1 MITTN
6 VSGTTTILAIL
17 LNTTNAHASMGVS
30 SWQPSFLAV
39 RFLLW
44 LFRDVPKTLGLFF
57 RNVLFQGAK
66 ILKISYITKLFLM
79 FYTTGSRCVHMGLSP
94 VHVIFT
100 RWEPTRCVLFYKKF
114 STCLCDVIKSV
125 SACLTIL

>member
-30 SWQPSFLAV
+30 SWQPSLLAV

-44 LFRDVPKTLGLFF
+44 LFRDVPKTLRLFS
-57 RNVLFQGAK
+57 A
-66 ILKISYITKLFLM
+66 M
-79 FYTTGSRCVHMGLSP
+79 FISRCEDTKNILQHQIYSLNFNFPSCSMMSLSKSWLSLN
-94 VHVIFT
+94 IF
-100 RWEPTRCVLFYKKF
+100 
-114 STCLCDVIKSV
+114 
-125 SACLTIL
+125 

>member
-17 LNTTNAHASMGVS
+17 LNTTNAHAYSVS

-44 LFRDVPKTLGLFF
+44 LFRDVPKTLWLFF
-57 RNVLFQGAK
+57 RNVYFEVRRYSKYL
-66 ILKISYITKLFLM
+66 T
-79 FYTTGSRCVHMGLSP
+79 SP
-94 VHVIFT
+94 NYF
-100 RWEPTRCVLFYKKF
+100 
-114 STCLCDVIKSV
+114 
-125 SACLTIL
+125 

>member
-57 RNVLFQGAK
+57 RNVYFEVRRYSKYLTSPNIF
-66 ILKISYITKLFLM
+66 YLFL
-79 FYTTGSRCVHMGLSP
+79 
-94 VHVIFT
+94 
-100 RWEPTRCVLFYKKF
+100 
-114 STCLCDVIKSV
+114 
-125 SACLTIL
+125 

>member
-44 LFRDVPKTLGLFF
+44 LFRDVPKTLSYSFT
-57 RNVLFQGAK
+57 RNVYFKVRRYAK
-66 ILKISYITKLFLM
+66 YLTTPNIFFMFL
-79 FYTTGSRCVHMGLSP
+79 V
-94 VHVIFT
+94 
-100 RWEPTRCVLFYKKF
+100 
-114 STCLCDVIKSV
+114 
-125 SACLTIL
+125 

>member
-39 RFLLW
+39 RIVLW
-44 LFRDVPKTLGLFF
+44 LFRDVPKTLSSLFPQCYF
-57 RNVLFQGAK
+57 EVR
-66 ILKISYITKLFLM
+66 
-79 FYTTGSRCVHMGLSP
+79 R
-94 VHVIFT
+94 
-100 RWEPTRCVLFYKKF
+100 YKKYL
-114 STCLCDVIKSV
+114 TTPNYILCF
-125 SACLTIL
+125 

>member
-39 RFLLW
+39 RIVLW
-44 LFRDVPKTLGLFF
+44 LFRDVPKTLSSFF
-57 RNVLFQGAK
+57 RDVFISRCEDTKN
-66 ILKISYITKLFLM
+66 ILHHQIISYVFKQQ
-79 FYTTGSRCVHMGLSP
+79 
-94 VHVIFT
+94 
-100 RWEPTRCVLFYKKF
+100 
-114 STCLCDVIKSV
+114 
-125 SACLTIL
+125 SAAMYIHSCTIQSSL